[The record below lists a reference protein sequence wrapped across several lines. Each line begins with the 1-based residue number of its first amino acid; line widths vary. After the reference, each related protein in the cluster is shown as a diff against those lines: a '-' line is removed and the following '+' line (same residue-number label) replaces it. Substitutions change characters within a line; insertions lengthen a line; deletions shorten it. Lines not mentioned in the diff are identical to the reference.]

1 MAKDALQ
8 RTSLL
13 LLTLGPIL
21 LPGGLAHGSSTGFIQ
36 ARLVISAA
44 CQVNSNPQQPATLG
58 NPGLID
64 FGAQGPTWDQP
75 LATRVDEAGG
85 EGSLQISCSP
95 QVRAFSVRINEG
107 LNGSDGV
114 RRLSNG
120 RETIPYQLAIDPA
133 GNSRYA
139 IGQAR
144 NFSIRGT
151 QQVPVPIYG
160 VVVAQPRALPAG
172 LYRDTLRVT
181 LDW

>member
-1 MAKDALQ
+1 MN

-13 LLTLGPIL
+13 LLTLGPLL
-21 LPGGLAHGSSTGFIQ
+21 LPSGAVHGTTTGFIQ

-44 CQVNSNPQQPATLG
+44 CQISSGDQPPATLG
-58 NPGLID
+58 NPGVMD
-64 FGAQGPTWDQP
+64 FGERGPNWDQP
-75 LATRVDEAGG
+75 LRSRVDEVSG
-85 EGSLQISCSP
+85 EGRLQISCTP
-95 QVRAFSVRINEG
+95 EVRAFNVRINGG

-120 RETIPYQLAIDPA
+120 RQMIPYQLAVDPG
-133 GNSRYA
+133 GNSRYG

-144 NFSIRGT
+144 AFTISSA
-151 QQVPVPIYG
+151 QQIPIPIYG

>member
-1 MAKDALQ
+1 MHKDALQ

-13 LLTLGPIL
+13 LLTLGPLL
-21 LPGGLAHGSSTGFIQ
+21 LPSGAAHGTSTGFIQ

-44 CQVNSNPQQPATLG
+44 CQIDSGQQPASLG

-64 FGAQGPTWDQP
+64 FGARGPTWDQA
-75 LATRVDEAGG
+75 LTSRVDEAGG
-85 EGSLQISCSP
+85 EGSLQISCTP
-95 QVRAFSVRINEG
+95 QVRAFSVRINGG

-120 RETIPYQLAIDPA
+120 RELIPYHLAVDPS
-133 GNSRYA
+133 GNGRYVV
-139 IGQAR
+139 GQAR
-144 NFSIRGT
+144 TFTISGT

>member
-1 MAKDALQ
+1 MN

-13 LLTLGPIL
+13 LLGPLL
-21 LPGGLAHGSSTGFIQ
+21 LPSAAVQGASTGFIQ

-44 CQVNSNPQQPATLG
+44 CLIDSGGQQPATLG
-58 NPGLID
+58 NPGVMD
-64 FGAQGPTWDQP
+64 FGERGPSWDQP
-75 LATRVDEAGG
+75 LRSRVDEVAGD
-85 EGSLQISCSP
+85 GSLQISCTP
-95 QVRAFSVRINEG
+95 EVRAFNVRINAG

-120 RETIPYQLAIDPA
+120 REMIPYQLAVDPG
-133 GNSRYA
+133 GNSRYG

-144 NFSIRGT
+144 AFSISSA
-151 QQVPVPIYG
+151 QQMPIPIYG
-160 VVVAQPRALPAG
+160 VVMAQPRSLAAG

>member
-1 MAKDALQ
+1 MLMDALH
-8 RTSLL
+8 RGSIL
-13 LLTLGPIL
+13 LLTLGPLL
-21 LPGGLAHGSSTGFIQ
+21 LPSGAAHGTTTGFIQ
-36 ARLVISAA
+36 ARLVISSA
-44 CQVNSNPQQPATLG
+44 CQIDSDQQPASLG
-58 NPGLID
+58 NPGLMD
-64 FGAQGPTWDQP
+64 FGARGPTWDQP
-75 LATRVDEAGG
+75 LTSRVDEAGG

-95 QVRAFSVRINEG
+95 QVRAFTVRING
-107 LNGSDGV
+107 GQNGSDGV

-120 RETIPYQLAIDPA
+120 RELIPYQLAIDPG
-133 GNSRYA
+133 GNSGYG

-144 NFSIRGT
+144 TFTISST

>member
-1 MAKDALQ
+1 MHKERLQ

-13 LLTLGPIL
+13 LLTLGPLL
-21 LPGGLAHGSSTGFIQ
+21 LPGGVVHGSSTGFIQ
-36 ARLVISAA
+36 AQLIISAA
-44 CQVNSNPQQPATLG
+44 CQINNNPQPATLG

-64 FGAQGPTWDQP
+64 FGAQGPSWEQP
-75 LATRVDEAGG
+75 LAGKVDDAGG
-85 EGSLQISCSP
+85 AGGLQISCSP
-95 QVRAFSVRINEG
+95 PVRAFTVRIDEG
-107 LNGSDGV
+107 LYGGDGV

-120 RETIPYQLAIDPA
+120 REPIVYQLAVDPA

-139 IGQAR
+139 VGQAR
-144 NFSIRGT
+144 TFTIRGT

>member
-1 MAKDALQ
+1 MN

-13 LLTLGPIL
+13 LMTLGPLL
-21 LPGGLAHGSSTGFIQ
+21 LPSGVAHGSSSGFIQ

-44 CQVNSNPQQPATLG
+44 CQISSDQQPASLA
-58 NPGLID
+58 NPGLMD
-64 FGAQGPTWDQP
+64 FGARGPSWNQP
-75 LATRVDEAGG
+75 LTTRVDEAGRD
-85 EGSLQISCSP
+85 GSLQISCTPS
-95 QVRAFSVRINEG
+95 VRAFSVQIDGG
-107 LNGSDGV
+107 LNGTDGV

-120 RETIPYQLAIDPA
+120 SQLIPYQLALDP
-133 GNSRYA
+133 GGSSRYG

-144 NFSIRGT
+144 AFLINST
-151 QQVPVPIYG
+151 QQVPIPIYG

>member
-1 MAKDALQ
+1 MDALH

-13 LLTLGPIL
+13 LLTLGPLL
-21 LPGGLAHGSSTGFIQ
+21 LPAGVAHGSSTGFIQ

-44 CQVNSNPQQPATLG
+44 CQISSDPQQPASLG
-58 NPGLID
+58 NPGLLD
-64 FGAQGPTWDQP
+64 FGARGPTWDRP
-75 LATRVDEAGG
+75 LTSRVDEAGG
-85 EGSLQISCSP
+85 EGSLQISCTP
-95 QVRAFSVRINEG
+95 QVRAFSVRINGG
-107 LNGSDGV
+107 LNGGDGV

-120 RETIPYQLAIDPA
+120 RELIPYQLAIDPG
-133 GNSRYA
+133 GNSRYD

-144 NFSIRGT
+144 TFTISST

-160 VVVAQPRALPAG
+160 VVIAQPRALPAG